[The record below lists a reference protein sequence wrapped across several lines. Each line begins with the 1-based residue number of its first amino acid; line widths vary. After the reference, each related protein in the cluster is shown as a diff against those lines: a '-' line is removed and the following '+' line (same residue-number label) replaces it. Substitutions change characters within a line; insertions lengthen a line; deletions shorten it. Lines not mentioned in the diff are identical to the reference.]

1 MPRYAYLDASAL
13 VKLAVQ
19 EPETPLLEQAV
30 VNYDGLFTSVVG
42 AIELTRALGRTGR
55 SAALDQAD
63 AVLDAMFLAELT
75 PTIRAQAGRLEPT
88 ALRTLDA
95 IHIATAAS
103 LSFPDLDFVTYDDRQ
118 VAAARARGLRVTQPG
133 K

>member
-1 MPRYAYLDASAL
+1 MTAPNIPRRVHLIGGVPDGR
-13 VKLAVQ
+13 AVIAAGD
-19 EPETPLLEQAV
+19 LFV
-30 VNYDGLFTSVVG
+30 VSSKEEGLNTS
-42 AIELTRALGRTGR
+42 
-55 SAALDQAD
+55 
-63 AVLDAMFLAELT
+63 VLDAMFLAELT

-118 VAAARARGLRVTQPG
+118 VEAARARGLRVTQPG
-133 K
+133 R